1 MVKLIIR
8 EQTWPQSRLIK
19 MEATEFGLLIVI
31 SANITGVDINGR
43 SIFLENMLYDL
54 NAEWHKHSNAPIL
67 LCSARNV

>member
-1 MVKLIIR
+1 MAKLIIR

-54 NAEWHKHSNAPIL
+54 NAE
-67 LCSARNV
+67 